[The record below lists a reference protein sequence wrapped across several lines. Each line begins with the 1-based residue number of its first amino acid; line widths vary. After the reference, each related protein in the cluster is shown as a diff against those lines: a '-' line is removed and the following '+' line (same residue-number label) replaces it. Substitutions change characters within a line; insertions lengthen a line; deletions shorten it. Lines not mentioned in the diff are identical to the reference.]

1 MALQHRCR
9 VVVTGVGVISCLG
22 VGTQLVWDKLLQG
35 KSGITSIKHKDFDQI
50 PSKVAGIVPRG
61 DVVGQFNRGLIP
73 KVSDKAV
80 TQMTEFCLVAAEEA
94 LSMSGWK
101 PSDEASRI
109 ETGVCIGTGMVPL
122 EEIASAGEQ
131 LRQNK
136 YRRISPWFIP
146 RILVNMAAGH
156 VSLVYGFK
164 GPCHAVSTACT
175 TGLHAI
181 GDAAR
186 FIRNGDSKVMVAGG
200 CESSVTP
207 LGMAGFA
214 RMRALSTNFNTE
226 PEQSSRPFDKDR
238 DGFVMAEGA
247 GLLVLEELEHAR
259 QRGAP
264 ILAEV
269 LGYGLSCDASHVTAP
284 SEDGNGARRCME
296 AALRDARISLDQ
308 VGHVNCHATSTPL
321 GDAAESKAIWDLF
334 GERGATDVLV
344 TSTKGATGHLL
355 GAAGSIEAVFA
366 VMACQS
372 GQVPPTANLVNPDT
386 GFDLNYVYNSSK
398 TWHSANFPRT
408 ALTNS
413 FGFGGTNGTICFSEY
428 IYD

>member
-1 MALQHRCR
+1 MALQNGRR
-9 VVVTGVGVISCLG
+9 VVVTGLGVVSCLG
-22 VGTQLVWDKLLQG
+22 VGAQLVWEKLLQG
-35 KSGITSIKHKDFDQI
+35 KSGITAINHEGFEQI

-61 DVVGQFNRGLIP
+61 TAPGQFNLELLP
-73 KVSDKAV
+73 QVSNKAV
-80 TQMTEFCLVAAEEA
+80 TPMTEFCLAAAEEA

-101 PSDEASRI
+101 PDDEVDRL

-122 EEIASAGEQ
+122 EEIVDAGEQ

-136 YRRISPWFIP
+136 YRRLSPWFIP

-164 GPCHAVSTACT
+164 GPNHAVSTACT

-186 FIRNGDSKVMVAGG
+186 FIRNGDASVIIAGG
-200 CESSVTP
+200 CEASVTP

-214 RMRALSTNFNTE
+214 RMRALSTNFNE
-226 PEQSSRPFDKDR
+226 QPECSSRPFDKDR

-247 GLLVLEELEHAR
+247 GLLVLEELEHATR
-259 QRGAP
+259 RGAP

-284 SEDGNGARRCME
+284 SDDGNGARRCME
-296 AALRDARISLDQ
+296 AALRDAQISPDRI
-308 VGHVNCHATSTPL
+308 GHVNAHATSTPL
-321 GDAAESKAIWDLF
+321 GDSAESKAIWDMF
-334 GERGATDVLV
+334 GEERASDILV

-355 GAAGSIEAVFA
+355 GAAGGLEAAFTVL
-366 VMACQS
+366 ACNT
-372 GQVPPTANLVNPDT
+372 GLIPPTANLVNPAT
-386 GFDLNYVYNSSK
+386 GYNLNYVRHACTAWDSLD
-398 TWHSANFPRT
+398 APRI

-413 FGFGGTNGTICFSEY
+413 FGFGGTNATVCFSQY
-428 IYD
+428 IQQ